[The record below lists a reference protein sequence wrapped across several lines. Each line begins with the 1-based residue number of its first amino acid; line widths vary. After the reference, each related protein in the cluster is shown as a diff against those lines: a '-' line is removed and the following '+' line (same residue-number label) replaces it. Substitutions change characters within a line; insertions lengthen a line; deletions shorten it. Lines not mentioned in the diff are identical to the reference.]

1 MQIRTKK
8 ELAARTLG
16 VGKGRIVFNV
26 GRLEEIKEAI
36 TKQDIRDLLKSRAI
50 IVKEIKGK
58 LKRVKRKTRRRE
70 GSLKKKVK
78 RTKKDYMAITRKLR
92 VFISELRG
100 KNIIN
105 SEEYWNLRKEIRA
118 RDFRSKA
125 HMKERISHL
134 VKERK

>member
-1 MQIRTKK
+1 MTTIA
-8 ELAARTLG
+8 ELSKILKPSTHLSFFTLCAN
-16 VGKGRIVFNV
+16 F
-26 GRLEEIKEAI
+26 LAEIKEAI

-92 VFISELRG
+92 VFISELILVDVCKYYRLTCFDF
-100 KNIIN
+100 IIELGFGH
-105 SEEYWNLRKEIRA
+105 SI
-118 RDFRSKA
+118 
-125 HMKERISHL
+125 
-134 VKERK
+134 